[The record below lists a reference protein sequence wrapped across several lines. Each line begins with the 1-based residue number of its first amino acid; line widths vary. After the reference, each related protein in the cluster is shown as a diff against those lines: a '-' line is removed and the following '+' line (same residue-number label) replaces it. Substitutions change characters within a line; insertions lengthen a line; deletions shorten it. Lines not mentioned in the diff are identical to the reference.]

1 MTRKVLGRGLSALI
15 PPAGGAALQPFEAYD
30 GSAVPPRREYFKVA
44 IEEVHPTADQPRR
57 HFDEAALL
65 QLVESIRHDGLLQPL
80 LVRQRSEGGYAIIAG
95 ERRWRAA
102 QRAGLKELPVV
113 VRDTTP
119 REAFALALIEN
130 LQREDLNP
138 IEEAQAYE
146 RLLEEHG
153 LTQERM
159 AERVGKDR
167 STVTNALRL
176 LKLPPAVRQM
186 VERGDLSMGQARALL
201 GLDGAQIETA
211 ARRVVA
217 QQMSVRQVEAL
228 VRKARGAKTNGESAQ
243 AARPSAAVK
252 DLEVRLSRTLGTR
265 VRVVDQ
271 GGKGRVEI
279 EWSSLDELDRL
290 LDTLLGPRT

>member
-1 MTRKVLGRGLSALI
+1 VTRKVLGRGLSALI
-15 PPAGGAALQPFEAYD
+15 PTDDAPAVL
-30 GSAVPPRREYFKVA
+30 PRREYFKVA
-44 IEEVHPTADQPRR
+44 IEEVHPVADQPRR
-57 HFDEAALL
+57 HFDEAALA
-65 QLVESIRHDGLLQPL
+65 QLVESIRKDGLLQPL
-80 LVRQRSEGGYAIIAG
+80 LVRQRDEGGYAIIAG
-95 ERRWRAA
+95 ERRWRAS
-102 QRAGLKELPVV
+102 QRAGLKDVPVV

-153 LTQERM
+153 LTQEQM

-176 LKLPPAVRQM
+176 LKLPPTVRQM

-201 GLDGAQIETA
+201 GLDGAATIETA

-228 VRKARGAKTNGESAQ
+228 VRKAKGGGSNGGAQA
-243 AARPSAAVK
+243 AARPSAAVR
-252 DLEVRLSRTLGTR
+252 DLEERLARALGTR
-265 VRVVDQ
+265 VKVVDQ
-271 GGKGRVEI
+271 GGKGKLEI

-290 LDTLLGPRT
+290 LDTLLKRT